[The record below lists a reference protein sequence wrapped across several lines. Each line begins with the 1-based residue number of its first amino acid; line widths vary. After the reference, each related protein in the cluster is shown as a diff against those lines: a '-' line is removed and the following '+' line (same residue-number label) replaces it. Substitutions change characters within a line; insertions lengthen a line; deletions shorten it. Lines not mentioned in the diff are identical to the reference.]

1 MNRGRYYI
9 YSGETVTLRLVAKRE
24 GEAFDLS
31 AFAADVEICTTSMGV
46 TLRRCSE
53 CGELDMSRAA
63 EGIILCP
70 LASSETAVLTPGRGT
85 IGVTLRRDEE
95 VLMGASSPLDVLR
108 PMAVPTP
115 RNSRAIPV
123 DLVVSDTTVEVTM
136 DFVAGGVAEVKTL
149 NGEALSGTGDVTL
162 PRRVRSIEEAAELV
176 DAGKVRAGDRV
187 IVDPTY
193 FDPTDERVPVTISY
207 IADDSDTGVTPV
219 YEPID
224 VDSIYTAGM
233 SGGYF
238 IVSNI
243 GTVNT
248 NVPQIPLPEGI
259 LGNRNTRDE
268 LRWRTSTV
276 VGSFSRG
283 VTTPDVTISL
293 SSARIFYG
301 TGLLEDGTRII
312 PCRLS
317 GDTFTVSRDYGRVN
331 ASAVRLYVYDD
342 SATPKLLEVLDS
354 FAYKADGKYSTVNNQ
369 FAFYFF
375 SKRLGK
381 FLRLAYYPVYPDEPD
396 ISIDALDLP
405 SQIAPKV
412 RDTAPYVMDIT
423 TEEYGLVNIDYQ
435 VAHGQANIEYPIDT
449 ILPDFSDG
457 RHWPNAI
464 SAVVRGVNADENELS
479 PIEVTDEAQIG
490 ALLQLRALNGDN
502 AVYGSAAET
511 DMLRGFVSMGDK
523 LYTADIMMGIELTR
537 DSSTNAVYVYDCYV
551 WVAAMT
557 EIGGDTS
564 EGNDVSTLAIVQNNG
579 QWEIAQTDD
588 EILAAIDAYV
598 EGRKELR
605 IKLDAVGGIGAG
617 RQPLFIPF
625 VSSLVSTNDVSQ
637 YDSCGFVLTAQY
649 DGAARYAFPTG
660 GHICVN
666 IAVLSYRAASPTV
679 LRNVYAGENF
689 DPHADVAAWPD
700 WFARRQLYLSI
711 CGSTLDSGLISAR
724 GTYSTATSD
733 FLKIDGAQITKYAV
747 DLSTHEAG
755 ADWGE
760 EHTVTKTVYVAA
772 TPEQLHAVGRLA
784 PYVLLGTIDLSDT
797 EWQAAGWTWQ
807 AASEDEGLSEVLFDV
822 DGAENEG
829 AANSSLPVYIN
840 SVSTSGLFVVTGR
853 AGTPVSGWS
862 NPRLLPNV
870 GIAGMGMTAAISH
883 TNYAQ
888 RSMTTFSNII
898 PLPDAS
904 SIKTVRIIQSTVYP
918 ATAGTVKV
926 YGRR

>member
-31 AFAADVEICTTSMGV
+31 TFAAEVEICTTSMGV
-46 TLRRCSE
+46 ALRRCSE

-176 DAGKVRAGDRV
+176 SAGKVRAGDRV
-187 IVDPTY
+187 VVDPTY

-207 IADDSDTGVTPV
+207 IADDSDTGVAPV

-224 VDSIYTAGM
+224 VDCIFTAGI

-238 IVSNI
+238 FVSSI
-243 GTVNT
+243 GTVST
-248 NVPQIPLPEGI
+248 SAIRIPLPDGI
-259 LGNRNTRDE
+259 STSE
-268 LRWRTSTV
+268 CRWRTSTV
-276 VGSFSRG
+276 VGAFSHG
-283 VTTPDVTISL
+283 ATEPDVTISL
-293 SSARIFYG
+293 SPARIFDS

-317 GDTFTVSRDYGRVN
+317 GDTFTVSSDYGRVA

-342 SATPKLLEVLDS
+342 SDKPKLLEMLDS
-354 FAYKADGKYSTVNNQ
+354 FGHKSDGTYAGGIDEKYAY
-369 FAFYFF
+369 YFF

-381 FLRLAYYPVYPDEPD
+381 FLRLAYYPTYPDSP
-396 ISIDALDLP
+396 SILIDTLDLP

-412 RDTAPYVMDIT
+412 RDTAPYVMDMT
-423 TEEYGLVNIDYQ
+423 TEEYGLVDIDYE
-435 VAHGQANIEYPIDT
+435 VARGQANIEHPIDT

-464 SAVVRGVNADENELS
+464 NAIVCGMNASTSQLS
-479 PIEVTDEAQIG
+479 PIEVAVDAQIL

-502 AVYGSAAET
+502 AVYGSVMET
-511 DMLRGFVSMGDK
+511 DMLRGFVSMDDK
-523 LYTADIMMGIELTR
+523 LYTADIMMNIELTR

-551 WVAAMT
+551 WVATMT
-557 EIGGDTS
+557 EIEGNTS
-564 EGNDVSTLAIVQNNG
+564 EGNDVSTLTIVQNNG

-598 EGRKELR
+598 EGSKELR

-625 VSSLVSTNDVSQ
+625 ESSVVSTNDVSQ

-649 DGAARYAFPTG
+649 NGAARYAFPTG

-679 LRNVYAGENF
+679 LRNVYAGESF

-711 CGSTLDSGLISAR
+711 CGSTLDRGLISAH
-724 GTYSTATSD
+724 GIYLAAANE
-733 FLKIDGAQITKYAV
+733 FLKIDGSQITKYAV
-747 DLSTHEAG
+747 DLSTHEKG
-755 ADWGE
+755 EDWGE
-760 EHTVTKTVYVAA
+760 EHTVTKTVYAAA
-772 TPEQLHAVGRLA
+772 TPEQLHAVCRLA

-807 AASEDEGLSEVLFDV
+807 AASEDEGLSELLFDV

-829 AANSSLPVYIN
+829 TANASLPVYIN
-840 SVSTSGLFVVTGR
+840 SVSMSGLFVVTGR

-870 GIAGMGMTAAISH
+870 GIAGMGMTASASH
-883 TNYAQ
+883 TNYGS
-888 RSMTTFSNII
+888 RSMTTFNNIY

-904 SIKTVRIIQSTVYP
+904 SIKTVRIIQATVSP